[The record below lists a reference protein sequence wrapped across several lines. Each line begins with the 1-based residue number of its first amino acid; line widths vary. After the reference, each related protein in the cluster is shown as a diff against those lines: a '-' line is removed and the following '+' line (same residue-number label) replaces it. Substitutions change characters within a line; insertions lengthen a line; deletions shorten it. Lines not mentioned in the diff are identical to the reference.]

1 MKEVSMAQSI
11 KLGDDIMQVVRR
23 ESELQS
29 RSVAGQI
36 THWLRIGRAIE
47 RSGRFDHRRIAAV
60 LAGELEQTALTEE
73 EGEVWL
79 DGFAAQL
86 GRPSPQEERFFAKRR
101 RLGQGVGLDAD
112 GTLVRQERPPEAA

>member
-1 MKEVSMAQSI
+1 MAQSI

-47 RSGRFDHRRIAAV
+47 RSGRFDHQRIAAV
-60 LAGELEQTALTEE
+60 LAGELEPRALSEA

-79 DGFAAQL
+79 DSFTEQMATPG
-86 GRPSPQEERFFAKRR
+86 PQEERFFAERR
-101 RLGQGVGLDAD
+101 RLGQGVGLGPD
-112 GTLVRQERPPEAA
+112 GALVREDETQHAA